1 MHRREHERYAAVSL
15 QRARAVQASLSSSM
29 MSCVESSSSC
39 AACACSLCDMW
50 SSRIARCCS
59 LLARLS
65 SLCTRVCSREILL
78 VVRASAFLRTYVC
91 VCVCVEF
98 VSWRPR
104 FPSTGSISALSLC
117 STSLPVVCL
126 FLCPWKINTSPY
138 LLVGLERG
146 LTVFCSLALELC
158 ELFLACNSR

>member
-1 MHRREHERYAAVSL
+1 MHKREHERYAAVSL
-15 QRARAVQASLSSSM
+15 QRARADQASLSSSM

-104 FPSTGSISALSLC
+104 FPSTGSISLQYKSARSAFF
-117 STSLPVVCL
+117 SARG
-126 FLCPWKINTSPY
+126 KINTSPY

>member
-1 MHRREHERYAAVSL
+1 MSL
-15 QRARAVQASLSSSM
+15 QRARAGQASLSSSM

-65 SLCTRVCSREILL
+65 SSCTRVCSREILL

-117 STSLPVVCL
+117 STSLPVVCPSLEIL
-126 FLCPWKINTSPY
+126 FSPWKTSTSPY

-146 LTVFCSLALELC
+146 LTAFCSLALELC